1 MSVRDIGQLL
11 AEHPFFDGLD
21 DDVLAL
27 LVGCAE
33 MAHFHTGEV
42 LFRNGTPAD
51 AFFVVRSGR
60 VALELTAPGRAPLVV
75 ETADAGEVVGWSWLV
90 PPYQWFCDGL
100 AVEETSVVALDGAC
114 LRGKCDADPRLG
126 FQLLSRVTHVM
137 YERLQATRVRLLDL
151 YGTPHAVG
159 D

>member
-1 MSVRDIGQLL
+1 MSVRDIAALL
-11 AEHPFFDGLD
+11 ADHPFFAGLD
-21 DDVLAL
+21 EDVLAL

-33 MAHFHTGEV
+33 NAHFRAGEV
-42 LFRNGTPAD
+42 LFRSGTPAD
-51 AFFVVRSGR
+51 RFFVVRTGR
-60 VALELTAPGRAPLVV
+60 VALEVVAPGRVPLVV

-90 PPYQWFCDGL
+90 PPYQWFCDGR

-114 LRGKCDADPRLG
+114 LRAKCATDPSLG
-126 FQLLSRVTHVM
+126 FQLLSRVTLVM
-137 YERLQATRVRLLDL
+137 YERLQATRLRLLDI

>member
-11 AEHPFFDGLD
+11 SEHPFFAGLD
-21 DDVLAL
+21 EEVVAL

-33 MAHFHTGEV
+33 IAHFRAGDV
-42 LFRNGTPAD
+42 LFRSGAPAD
-51 AFFVVRSGR
+51 RFFVVRSGR

-100 AVEETSVVALDGAC
+100 AVEETSVVALDGGC
-114 LRGKCDADPRLG
+114 LRGKCATDPSLG

-137 YERLQATRVRLLDL
+137 YARLQATRVRLLDL
-151 YGTPHAVG
+151 YGTPRAVV